1 MKNKVTGRMII
12 NDVIAIGDINDDKP
26 YMELFQKF
34 GLQNFVK
41 DTEAVIGMQVPYSAQ
56 AFTFTLPFMADTKR
70 FSFQIYDDSSGSD
83 YVYFTKLVELD
94 DNMLTKSQLY
104 WLLHYIQRLLYHS
117 EIDNMKT
124 LINKMLTNDYAD
136 VNKTYW

>member
-1 MKNKVTGRMII
+1 M
-12 NDVIAIGDINDDKP
+12 P
-26 YMELFQKF
+26 
-34 GLQNFVK
+34 
-41 DTEAVIGMQVPYSAQ
+41 
-56 AFTFTLPFMADTKR
+56 DTKP
-70 FSFQIYDDSSGSD
+70 FSFQINDDSSGSD